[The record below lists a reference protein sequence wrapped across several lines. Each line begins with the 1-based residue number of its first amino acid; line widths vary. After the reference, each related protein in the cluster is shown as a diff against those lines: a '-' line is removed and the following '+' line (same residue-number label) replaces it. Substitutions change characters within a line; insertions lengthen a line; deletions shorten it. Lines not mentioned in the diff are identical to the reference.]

1 MGTLYETIDQRNAEK
16 EMRKTILLLL
26 FPIITFSQVKLP
38 SVPQPNQFPNY
49 QNQSFGIPSTTQLPN
64 PMNKF
69 YGTGEQQRINQQNQ
83 QIIQEVQKREIEA
96 QKAKQEIYQD
106 IAKQNS
112 NISYSLPSYSILP
125 ASKYYYEAYDKLIQI
140 DTTNFSVKNTNFLI
154 ENAFY
159 ENSQDKAEFDKIIKN
174 SGEFLI
180 AKMQELGY
188 DLNSNAA
195 KNYMLFQFFSETL
208 QLKSN
213 GLKHLPFK
221 YDFEDFQGVND
232 WSKMF
237 VTKLLATQTGQ
248 CHSMPL
254 LYLILAEEINAEA
267 YLAYSPNHSYIRFPD
282 DNRKW
287 HNIELTNGMFSTT
300 SSILNSGYIKSEAL
314 SNKIYMQNL
323 SKKELLSHFYVDLAM
338 GYIHKFGYDEFCAKV
353 IDKALELSPNSINA
367 NMVKSNI
374 DTNRFETVMFNLK
387 INPRDNKQLQNI
399 RYYPQA
405 VELLKNVNNQ
415 YDTVDNLGYEH
426 MPEDAYLQWLQSMQ
440 NEKNKQESEKLA
452 KQFKGTLIKPLKN

>member
-1 MGTLYETIDQRNAEK
+1 M
-16 EMRKTILLLL
+16 
-26 FPIITFSQVKLP
+26 KL
-38 SVPQPNQFPNY
+38 
-49 QNQSFGIPSTTQLPN
+49 
-64 PMNKF
+64 K
-69 YGTGEQQRINQQNQ
+69 
-83 QIIQEVQKREIEA
+83 
-96 QKAKQEIYQD
+96 
-106 IAKQNS
+106 KQNKKFIKTLQ
-112 NISYSLPSYSILP
+112 NINPILIFHFHLISILP

-140 DTTNFSVKNTNFLI
+140 DTANFSVKNTNFLI

-159 ENSQDKAEFDKIIKN
+159 ENSQDKAEFDQIIKN

-188 DLNSNAA
+188 DLNSNSA

-221 YDFEDFQGVND
+221 YDFKDFQGVND

-353 IDKALELSPNSINA
+353 IYKALELSPNSINA

-415 YDTVDNLGYEH
+415 YNTVDNLGYEH

-440 NEKNKQESEKLA
+440 DEKNKQESEKLA

>member
-1 MGTLYETIDQRNAEK
+1 MFTSKSAYF
-16 EMRKTILLLL
+16 MLL
-26 FPIITFSQVKLP
+26 FL
-38 SVPQPNQFPNY
+38 
-49 QNQSFGIPSTTQLPN
+49 
-64 PMNKF
+64 
-69 YGTGEQQRINQQNQ
+69 
-83 QIIQEVQKREIEA
+83 EIVA
-96 QKAKQEIYQD
+96 LK
-106 IAKQNS
+106 IAHLKNAF
-112 NISYSLPSYSILP
+112 L
-125 ASKYYYEAYDKLIQI
+125 LIQI
-140 DTTNFSVKNTNFLI
+140 DTANFSVKNTNFLI

-188 DLNSNAA
+188 DLNSNSA

-221 YDFEDFQGVND
+221 YDFEDFQGDND

-267 YLAYSPNHSYIRFPD
+267 YLSYSPNHSYIRFPD

-300 SSILNSGYIKSEAL
+300 SL
-314 SNKIYMQNL
+314 S
-323 SKKELLSHFYVDLAM
+323 
-338 GYIHKFGYDEFCAKV
+338 
-353 IDKALELSPNSINA
+353 
-367 NMVKSNI
+367 
-374 DTNRFETVMFNLK
+374 
-387 INPRDNKQLQNI
+387 
-399 RYYPQA
+399 
-405 VELLKNVNNQ
+405 
-415 YDTVDNLGYEH
+415 
-426 MPEDAYLQWLQSMQ
+426 
-440 NEKNKQESEKLA
+440 
-452 KQFKGTLIKPLKN
+452 

>member
-1 MGTLYETIDQRNAEK
+1 
-16 EMRKTILLLL
+16 MRKTILLLL

-49 QNQSFGIPSTTQLPN
+49 QNQSFGTPTNMQAPN
-64 PMNKF
+64 PMNIF
-69 YGTGEQQRINQQNQ
+69 WGTDEQQRLNQQNQ
-83 QIIQEVQKREIEA
+83 QIIQEVQKREVEA
-96 QKAKQEIYQD
+96 QKAKQEIYQE
-106 IAKQNS
+106 IAKHNS
-112 NISYSLPSYSILP
+112 NISYSLPSYSFLP

-188 DLNSNAA
+188 DLKSNSA

-221 YDFEDFQGVND
+221 YDFEDFQGDND

-254 LYLILAEEINAEA
+254 LYLILAEEINA
-267 YLAYSPNHSYIRFPD
+267 
-282 DNRKW
+282 
-287 HNIELTNGMFSTT
+287 
-300 SSILNSGYIKSEAL
+300 
-314 SNKIYMQNL
+314 
-323 SKKELLSHFYVDLAM
+323 
-338 GYIHKFGYDEFCAKV
+338 
-353 IDKALELSPNSINA
+353 
-367 NMVKSNI
+367 
-374 DTNRFETVMFNLK
+374 
-387 INPRDNKQLQNI
+387 
-399 RYYPQA
+399 
-405 VELLKNVNNQ
+405 
-415 YDTVDNLGYEH
+415 
-426 MPEDAYLQWLQSMQ
+426 
-440 NEKNKQESEKLA
+440 
-452 KQFKGTLIKPLKN
+452 